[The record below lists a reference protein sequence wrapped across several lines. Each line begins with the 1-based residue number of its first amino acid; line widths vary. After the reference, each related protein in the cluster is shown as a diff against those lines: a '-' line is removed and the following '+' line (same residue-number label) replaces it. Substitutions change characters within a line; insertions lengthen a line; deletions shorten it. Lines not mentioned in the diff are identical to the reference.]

1 MGAYLCS
8 RRPAQPVDHG
18 RKAARNGR
26 AWHVHLLVHV
36 RRCEKGPNYFQKS
49 VFNHGWTRM
58 DTDRKGQFDPLN
70 TRNYAKGGEFDSDP
84 GFAVRVK
91 AGSGASTS
99 PFSRCLA
106 GPQHP
111 TSNIQLRTPK
121 SRTKPPRGKARSRK
135 QKAEMAGKA
144 TPSHLNATSMR
155 VGSQLIGTPMRP
167 PCDPHA
173 THKPPLSHLQ
183 ATVEPKQRAESRKQK
198 SANGWF
204 LGAWIGNGRCR
215 SRWRRWRHCFPG
227 AGTLRLR
234 PGRWVGWTRS
244 LRRHPGRE

>member
-1 MGAYLCS
+1 MDTDG
-8 RRPAQPVDHG
+8 
-18 RKAARNGR
+18 
-26 AWHVHLLVHV
+26 
-36 RRCEKGPNYFQKS
+36 
-49 VFNHGWTRM
+49 HGWTRM

-106 GPQHP
+106 CLAGPQHPTSNIQHPTSNIQHPTSNIQHPTSNIQHP